1 MAWLCQGMIYIC
13 TWHEISFCCDLM
25 VNNPF
30 WCWNRIPWRP
40 SMVSGKTAP
49 AGSGSLLLK
58 RLPCRYP
65 LREPWQLRIHDFNKE
80 IIPSPLHSSLMYL
93 QFRYLKWQLIT
104 VLGEWDWS
112 ILIYKVWEPLFAETL
127 QKVKRPGPVPN
138 AHLATPVDQHP
149 HPYSC
154 WLKASLCWWL
164 SPCLRLFKPLFPA
177 GPHAHFCFQVF
188 PCLFL

>member
-1 MAWLCQGMIYIC
+1 MLKQNSLEAFNGVWENRPCRLRLLAAEAASMQVPSAWTMAIENPRFQQG
-13 TWHEISFCCDLM
+13 
-25 VNNPF
+25 NNPF
-30 WCWNRIPWRP
+30 
-40 SMVSGKTAP
+40 
-49 AGSGSLLLK
+49 
-58 RLPCRYP
+58 
-65 LREPWQLRIHDFNKE
+65 
-80 IIPSPLHSSLMYL
+80 PLHSSLMYL